1 VHKILTA
8 SDVID
13 GKASFL
19 ILGASKGYIAAHPK
33 VPEAVAKAI
42 DEAARIIHDDPRRAA
57 EIYLMHEPSRTL
69 DAAALA
75 GVLAGLKDEFGSAV
89 RGIAAFA
96 DFMGR
101 HGELKSP
108 PASWKEIVAPAL
120 LNSPSS

>member
-1 VHKILTA
+1 MLSA
-8 SDVID
+8 ADVIG

-19 ILGASKGYIAAHPK
+19 IMGATKAYVGAHPK
-33 VPEAVAKAI
+33 VPEAVAKAM

-57 EIYLMHEPSRTL
+57 EIYLAHEPSKTL

-75 GVLAGLKDEFGSAV
+75 AVLTDIKDEFGSAV
-89 RGIAAFA
+89 HGVQAFA

-108 PASWKEIVAPAL
+108 PKSWKEIVAPAL
-120 LNSPSS
+120 LDSPST